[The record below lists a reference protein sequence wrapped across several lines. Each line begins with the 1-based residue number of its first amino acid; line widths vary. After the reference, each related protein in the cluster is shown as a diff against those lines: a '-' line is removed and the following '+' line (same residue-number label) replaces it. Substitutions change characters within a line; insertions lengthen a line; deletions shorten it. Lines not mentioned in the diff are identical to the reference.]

1 MEEGEGNE
9 IIIKAPQEDL
19 LDDEWHEDVKIPLCE
34 LCVWV
39 DPLDG
44 TKEFTEGRYEYVS
57 TLIGISCQGHPVAG
71 IISEPYRHWAGFAKS
86 LFCDLWDS
94 LCIQHEIREASF
106 YNIPMNPFWHP
117 AIDVQ
122 PLCHDTKVKI
132 SMASLDESFGDVAKT
147 HHVGCQGCM
156 SLAIRNGN
164 VLDVR
169 KVAV

>member
-1 MEEGEGNE
+1 VEEGEGNE

-86 LFCDLWDS
+86 LFL
-94 LCIQHEIREASF
+94 
-106 YNIPMNPFWHP
+106 
-117 AIDVQ
+117 
-122 PLCHDTKVKI
+122 
-132 SMASLDESFGDVAKT
+132 
-147 HHVGCQGCM
+147 
-156 SLAIRNGN
+156 
-164 VLDVR
+164 
-169 KVAV
+169 